1 MPQTQSPQSRADRQ
15 DELQAQPVIIVSVD
29 DDEDRKRR
37 KKKRGSSRNLRRL
50 DDIEFRFSKS
60 LHRVSKAVNRGVETY
75 LDKRDASERK
85 RRDGAIVDFV
95 VNSATGASQ
104 ALSDSAPVLIDLA
117 KAFTTNRRRKQ
128 IRRLVR
134 SFPLPF

>member
-1 MPQTQSPQSRADRQ
+1 MPQTQSPQSRAD
-15 DELQAQPVIIVSVD
+15 QPDDLEVHPVVVVSVD
-29 DDEDRKRR
+29 DGDKKRR
-37 KKKRGSSRNLRRL
+37 KKKRGSSRNSRRL
-50 DDIEFRFSKS
+50 TDIEFRASKS
-60 LHRVSKAVNRGVETY
+60 FHRVSRAVNRGVETY
-75 LDKRDASERK
+75 LDKRDASDRK
-85 RRDGAIVDFV
+85 RRDGALVDFF

-104 ALSDSAPVLIDLA
+104 AVSDSAPVIIDLA

>member
-1 MPQTQSPQSRADRQ
+1 MPQTQSPRSKTQ
-15 DELQAQPVIIVSVD
+15 DEPEVQPVIVVSVD
-29 DDEDRKRR
+29 DGYKKR

-50 DDIEFRFSKS
+50 DDIEFRASKS
-60 LHRVSKAVNRGVETY
+60 LHRVTKAVNRGVETY

-85 RRDGAIVDFV
+85 RQDGAIVDFV

-104 ALSDSAPVLIDLA
+104 AVSDSAPVLIDLA
-117 KAFTTNRRRKQ
+117 KAFTTNRRRRQ

>member
-1 MPQTQSPQSRADRQ
+1 MPQTQSPQSKADKQ
-15 DELQAQPVIIVSVD
+15 DEPEAQPVIVVSVD
-29 DDEDRKRR
+29 DGGKKRR

-50 DDIEFRFSKS
+50 EDIEFRASKS
-60 LHRVSKAVNRGVETY
+60 LHRVTRAVNRGVETY
-75 LDKRDASERK
+75 LDKRDASDRK
-85 RRDGAIVDFV
+85 RRDGAIVDFF

-104 ALSDSAPVLIDLA
+104 AVSDSAPVLIDLA
-117 KAFTTNRRRKQ
+117 KAFTTNRRRRM

>member
-15 DELQAQPVIIVSVD
+15 DDLEVHPVVVVSAD
-29 DDEDRKRR
+29 DVTTKRR

-50 DDIEFRFSKS
+50 DDIEYRTSKS
-60 LHRVSKAVNRGVETY
+60 FRRVTRAVNRGVDVYFE
-75 LDKRDASERK
+75 KRDASERK
-85 RRDGAIVDFV
+85 RQDGAITDFLI
-95 VNSATGASQ
+95 NSASGVSEAI
-104 ALSDSAPVLIDLA
+104 AGSAYVLVDWAEI
-117 KAFTTNRRRKQ
+117 FTTNRRRRM